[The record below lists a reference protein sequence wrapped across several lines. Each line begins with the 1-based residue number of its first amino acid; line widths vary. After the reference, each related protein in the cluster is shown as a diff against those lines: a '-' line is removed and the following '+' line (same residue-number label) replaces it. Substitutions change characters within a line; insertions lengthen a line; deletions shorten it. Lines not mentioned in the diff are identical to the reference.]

1 MVRGLVG
8 AGQGA
13 KLAQV
18 ALHLLLLG
26 LLDVVLG
33 GVLQMRLY
41 LGGGKGE
48 TWKAINIFQKS
59 VLFNVSIEVVILS
72 YGNA

>member
-33 GVLQMRLY
+33 GVLQVSLHLEEVGRD
-41 LGGGKGE
+41 GVKEGE
-48 TWKAINIFQKS
+48 RRGRDISESQNPQM
-59 VLFNVSIEVVILS
+59 LL
-72 YGNA
+72 